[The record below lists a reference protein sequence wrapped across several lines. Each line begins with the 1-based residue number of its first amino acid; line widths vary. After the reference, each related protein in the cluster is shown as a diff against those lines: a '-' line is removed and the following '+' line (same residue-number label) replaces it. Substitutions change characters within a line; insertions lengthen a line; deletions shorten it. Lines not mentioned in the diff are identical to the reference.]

1 VAAFFAGLDED
12 PVSALT
18 AGVTGRAGLVP
29 GQCAAAQAL
38 VTNLEWIHGRFT
50 MCALRQ
56 FGRVPTPSVGAI
68 AVPALVEHETFC
80 FGGHRAGDLPD
91 LLQSVLCLTGPCG
104 PVRTP
109 LRNSRK
115 SLRHTLSRLL
125 RGGIEVQID
134 LQIRSAY
141 PALRRTRYA
150 R

>member
-1 VAAFFAGLDED
+1 M
-12 PVSALT
+12 
-18 AGVTGRAGLVP
+18 
-29 GQCAAAQAL
+29 AAAQAF
-38 VTNLEWIHGRFT
+38 VANLEWIHGRFAMST
-50 MCALRQ
+50 FWQ
-56 FGRVPTPSVGAI
+56 FSGAPTPTIGAI

-80 FGGHRAGDLPD
+80 FGGHRAGDLSG

-125 RGGIEVQID
+125 RGGIEVQIGP
-134 LQIRSAY
+134 QIRSAY
-141 PALRRTRYA
+141 PALRRTRWT

>member
-1 VAAFFAGLDED
+1 VATFFSGLDED

-18 AGVTGRAGLVP
+18 AGVTGGASLVP
-29 GQCAAAQAL
+29 GQCAATQAL

-56 FGRVPTPSVGAI
+56 FGRGPTSSVGTI

-80 FGGHRAGDLPD
+80 FSRHRVGDLPD

-134 LQIRSAY
+134 PQIRSAY
-141 PALRRTRYA
+141 PALRRTRCA